1 MKITNNITILLFAS
15 LLVTACGKDDP
26 ATVNPNLGDNTITVS
41 VDSGKSQL
49 GFAVT
54 PSFYGANSF
63 NVSNSNNTYAFS
75 QTSNGIRQVQVK
87 AVDQNGTN
95 ARTVFLFMV
104 FPQTATTNTGNI
116 SIDFTNPASNPY
128 TAKLVLAYTQ
138 NTIQSPDYTSVSGN
152 VTITR
157 LTTRE
162 VAGTFQGTVSDTS
175 GNVLTISGGTF
186 EGRF

>member
-1 MKITNNITILLFAS
+1 MFTLTGLLF
-15 LLVTACGKDDP
+15 TACGKDDP
-26 ATVNPNLGDNTITVS
+26 APVNTNPNDNTITVS

-49 GFAVT
+49 GFAVS
-54 PSFYGANSF
+54 PSFYGSNSF
-63 NVSNSNNTYAFS
+63 NVSNSSNTFAFS

-87 AVDQNGTN
+87 AIDQNGSN
-95 ARTVFLFMV
+95 AKTVFLFMV
-104 FPQTATTNTGNI
+104 FPQAATTNSGNI
-116 SIDFTNPASNPY
+116 TIDFTNPPSNPY

-138 NTIQSPDYTSVSGN
+138 DTIQSPDYTSVSGN
-152 VTITR
+152 VTMTR
-157 LTTRE
+157 LTTKE